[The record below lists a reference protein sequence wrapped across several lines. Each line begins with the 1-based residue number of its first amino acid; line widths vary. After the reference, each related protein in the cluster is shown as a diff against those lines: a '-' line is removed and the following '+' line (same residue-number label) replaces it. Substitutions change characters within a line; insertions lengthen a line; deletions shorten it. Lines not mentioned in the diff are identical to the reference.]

1 MSGYDLPAG
10 FAKNYEIIKQNYYQ
24 RINDLNERM
33 KLARK
38 DKVWGNLS
46 EIRNEKVF
54 YKLFGE
60 KIIKEADESIKR
72 LKCPEFKDALKRVTG
87 EKVLKDKLNKA
98 DEEMFIS
105 VLKVYANA
113 LNDSVRLTNE
123 ELMKVYGNGLFMDFK
138 HIKELADSSL
148 SSKLTQ
154 TLIAQIEYRECVD
167 KADYLFTVSYKKFR
181 NDGFL
186 EADDINKHSYTV
198 RDEGIPENYTVD
210 DKCFD
215 FDFSDLENY
224 AQEIINNYSYM
235 YVKAPSMD
243 FSLPFLVPDEDGG
256 SKISALLDY
265 DNVISIND
273 LSDTKMMSEILHID
287 EPSTLLEASYETAIS
302 EPAYDSNKLN
312 PDEKYIDIH
321 RVLSVD
327 LDSFFKDGY
336 KGLNDAFEKKDKGIP
351 FIKAK
356 TTKAVKQSFDR
367 AN

>member
-1 MSGYDLPAG
+1 MSGYDLPAK

-38 DKVWGNLS
+38 DKVWGNVS

-54 YKLFGE
+54 YKLFCE

-105 VLKVYANA
+105 ILKVYANA

-123 ELMKVYGNGLFMDFK
+123 ELMEVYGNGLFMDFK

-148 SSKLTQ
+148 SSKLTK

-167 KADYLFTVSYKKFR
+167 KADYLFTVNYEKFK
-181 NDGFL
+181 NYGFL
-186 EADDINKHSYTV
+186 ETDDINKHSYTV

-210 DKCFD
+210 DKCFG
-215 FDFSDLENY
+215 FDFSGLENY

-336 KGLNDAFEKKDKGIP
+336 KGLNAAFEKKDKGIP

>member
-105 VLKVYANA
+105 ILKVYANA

-167 KADYLFTVSYKKFR
+167 KADYLFTVSYKKFK

-210 DKCFD
+210 DKCFG

-243 FSLPFLVPDEDGG
+243 FSLPFLVPD
-256 SKISALLDY
+256 
-265 DNVISIND
+265 
-273 LSDTKMMSEILHID
+273 
-287 EPSTLLEASYETAIS
+287 
-302 EPAYDSNKLN
+302 
-312 PDEKYIDIH
+312 
-321 RVLSVD
+321 
-327 LDSFFKDGY
+327 
-336 KGLNDAFEKKDKGIP
+336 
-351 FIKAK
+351 
-356 TTKAVKQSFDR
+356 
-367 AN
+367 